1 MAERSSG
8 AEHRERNRWSPTTT
22 SISPHETMWRMYGP
36 KGHRTILPF
45 AEGAEIPDEWECRCG
60 SVAHREGD
68 ADREGDEISKPTR
81 THWDMLL
88 ERRSEEELATLLE
101 KRLQMHRDGWIPDYE
116 CLLLNNT

>member
-1 MAERSSG
+1 MAERSLRGMSIG
-8 AEHRERNRWSPTTT
+8 AKSLESDDNVDFAARNDVA
-22 SISPHETMWRMYGP
+22 YVCP

-81 THWDMLL
+81 THWACGKACTHIKD
-88 ERRSEEELATLLE
+88 SS
-101 KRLQMHRDGWIPDYE
+101 KRTGHPTRKAPA
-116 CLLLNNT
+116 NAP

>member
-1 MAERSSG
+1 MAERSLRGMSIG
-8 AEHRERNRWSPTTT
+8 AKSLESDDNVDFAARNDVA
-22 SISPHETMWRMYGP
+22 YVCP

-68 ADREGDEISKPTR
+68 ADREGNEITKPTR
-81 THWDMLL
+81 T
-88 ERRSEEELATLLE
+88 RSEEELATLLE

-116 CLLLNNT
+116 